1 MALEWNLDKVFKK
14 MEESGIERPEEL
26 LIHNGELNPMSLSV
40 VMSTAAVGINKLTD
54 KNFKEFHQRLKKL
67 EVVGSTLLKKAE
79 DEEGEEIQR
88 NPTLPEIKA
97 HIGLKTNAPT
107 MDKKKFNSS
116 LMQIIESRVQE
127 LIKIELDEL
136 KEMENSSEDT
146 EGTGTQS

>member
-1 MALEWNLDKVFKK
+1 MALTWDLNSVFKK
-14 MEESGIERPEEL
+14 MEDSGIERPEQL
-26 LIHNGELNPMSLSV
+26 LISNGELNAMSMGV

-67 EVVGSTLLKKAE
+67 EIVGSTLLKKEE
-79 DEEGEEIQR
+79 DDEGESIQR

-107 MDKKKFNSS
+107 MDKKKFNAS
-116 LMQIIESRVQE
+116 LMQIIDNRVQE

-136 KEMENSSEDT
+136 KEMENSNADT
-146 EGTGTQS
+146 E